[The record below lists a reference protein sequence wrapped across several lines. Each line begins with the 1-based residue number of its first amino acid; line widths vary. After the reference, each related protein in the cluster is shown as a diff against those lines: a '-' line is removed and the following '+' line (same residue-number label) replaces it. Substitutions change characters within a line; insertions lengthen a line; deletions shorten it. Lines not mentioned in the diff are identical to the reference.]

1 MANTIVTDSYKFAN
15 VTSVSTGMDSG
26 FKKVSDEMDFTQML
40 GNVAKDSA
48 KTNPTDTVTKTQ
60 TVVEKSSKSNL
71 SNPGSKVK
79 ENGND
84 ISGKEKVASDINDKC
99 KAVKSKIKD
108 ELGVSDEEFD
118 SAMETLGL
126 SMQDLMDPNKVKDLM
141 MSLSGETDSLSI
153 LTNADLY
160 DSMKNVFDLVTE
172 LRGNVIEEFNLS
184 EEELGSILDD
194 DSLFTDM
201 VLLADETG
209 KAGDAQDAA
218 QLTDDFA
225 NAVEDSKAV
234 MTDKT
239 DIIDSLK
246 DAGAGK
252 ASNELTDE
260 QVEALTGQNRDTVSG
275 DFYATK
281 ETSAESFAKSRAD
294 SSANLSVEVVEET
307 EMKSVANVKAGEN
320 DSKDSLFGNNSQGA
334 NAFATN
340 VSTTINT
347 VGDVVEQITTYS
359 SAQDANEIISQV
371 TQQIKVNISP
381 ETTSMEMQL
390 HPASLGTVN
399 MQISSVNGT
408 VTAHLTVQ
416 NEAVKAALES
426 QLITLTQTF
435 EEQGQ
440 KVEAVEVSVANY
452 DLNRGMNNR
461 ENNNREQ
468 DAFRSEKSSRRIR
481 NINLSELGEEEI
493 AELDG
498 EDKVSAEVM
507 RANGTTVDFMA

>member
-15 VTSVSTGMDSG
+15 VTSVSAGMDSG

-40 GNVAKDSA
+40 GNVAKDSV
-48 KTNPTDTVTKTQ
+48 KTNPTDTVAKTQ

-71 SNPGSKVK
+71 SDPGSKVK

-84 ISGKEKVASDINDKC
+84 ISGREKVASDINDKC

-184 EEELGSILDD
+184 EEELGSILND
-194 DSLFTDM
+194 DSLFADM
-201 VLLADETG
+201 VLLADETAKTDG
-209 KAGDAQDAA
+209 AQDTA
-218 QLTDDFA
+218 QLDMDLA
-225 NAVEDSKAV
+225 NAVENSKAV
-234 MTDKT
+234 KTENT

-246 DAGAGK
+246 DTGAGN

-260 QVEALTGQNRDTVSG
+260 QMEALTGQNRDTTAG
-275 DFYATK
+275 DFSVTK
-281 ETSAESFAKSRAD
+281 ETSTESFAKSRAD
-294 SSANLSVEVVEET
+294 SNANLSVEVVEET
-307 EMKSVANVKAGEN
+307 ETKSVADVKSNEN
-320 DSKDSLFGNNSQGA
+320 DSKGSLFGNESQG

-340 VSTTINT
+340 VSTTVNT

-359 SAQDANEIISQV
+359 TAQDANEIISQV

-381 ETTSMEMQL
+381 ESTSMEMQL

-461 ENNNREQ
+461 ENNERGQ

-493 AELDG
+493 AELD
-498 EDKVSAEVM
+498 EDDKVSAEVM